1 MRSKLAK
8 TDVDQAELEVDYCAK
23 GGLLTTDIC
32 QRADEVIDL
41 LNDNRELVWNWRG
54 K

>member
-1 MRSKLAK
+1 MRRRLGQ
-8 TDVDQAELEVDYCAK
+8 TDVDQRELEVEYCGK
-23 GGLLTTDIC
+23 GGLTTSDIC
-32 QRADEVIDL
+32 ERADEVIDL

>member
-1 MRSKLAK
+1 MKRKLAR
-8 TDVDQAELEVDYCAK
+8 TDVDQEEMEVEYCDK
-23 GGLLTTDIC
+23 GGLLTSDLVE
-32 QRADEVIDL
+32 QANEVIDL